1 MKKYLIAIASGF
13 IAYLAA
19 TALYPLF
26 SEICY
31 SFYVILR
38 GFIPSLPLYSSVLEK
53 EKYQLLMGTINAIAT
68 LPSLTV
74 ATFAVARFQN
84 KRYESITAETNGLY
98 TLREGLE
105 FYFPR
110 YLVADIIGAL
120 APVAVFCTAYH
131 LIPDVIIK
139 KYISALFAFTA
150 APVGLIGAIP
160 SATLFTLAFLACV
173 PLKAIYSTLAWRA
186 SWLSEGSLS

>member
-1 MKKYLIAIASGF
+1 MKKYLLAIASGF

-26 SEICY
+26 AEICY
-31 SFYVILR
+31 SFYIILR

-68 LPSLTV
+68 LPALVIS
-74 ATFAVARFQN
+74 TFAVARFQN
-84 KRYESITAETNGLY
+84 KRYEIITAETNGFY
-98 TLREGLE
+98 TLREGLA
-105 FYFPR
+105 FYLPR

-120 APVAVFCTAYH
+120 IPVTAFCAAYH
-131 LIPDVIIK
+131 LIPMVIIK
-139 KYISALFAFTA
+139 KHLSVLFAFTA
-150 APVGLIGAIP
+150 APVGLIGAVP
-160 SATLFTLAFLACV
+160 SAVLLTLVFLACV
-173 PLKAIYSTLAWRA
+173 PLKAVYSVLAWRA